1 MIGNLIN
8 NKINR
13 QILSML
19 LTIALL
25 AGLFPTAAF
34 AQSSL
39 PSIGVDGEIIAFEP
53 LDDSISNQTVAFG
66 TSLEDLALPD
76 TLIATAEII
85 QPGAP
90 EDTIRDSGKM
100 IQENEVESGD
110 EGGNLQLSSSEDTD
124 ISSVSQM
131 TVFLPVKW
139 EAEPI
144 YDGNVPGEY
153 FFKALAGDILLGED
167 VQSPQIFIKVLAK
180 VEIEEELE
188 VEKDEETKV
197 EEGIT
202 GGLITAFTSIEE
214 DIRFQRGETPILLKE
229 LNATVGGETF
239 GVPVTWESET
249 NVVARQAVL
258 Q

>member
-13 QILSML
+13 QILSLL
-19 LTIALL
+19 LTMALL

-90 EDTIRDSGKM
+90 EDTIEDSGKM
-100 IQENEVESGD
+100 MQEDEVKSED
-110 EGGNLQLSSSEDTD
+110 EGGNLQLKSSEDTN
-124 ISSVSQM
+124 IGGVSQM
-131 TVFLPVKW
+131 TVLVPVKW

-144 YDGNVPGEY
+144 YDGNAPGEY
-153 FFKALAGDILLGED
+153 LFTALVEDMLLAED
-167 VQSPQIFIKVLAK
+167 MQFPQISVEVLAEI
-180 VEIEEELE
+180 EIEEELE
-188 VEKDEETKV
+188 EE
-197 EEGIT
+197 IT

-249 NVVARQAVL
+249 NAVARQAVL